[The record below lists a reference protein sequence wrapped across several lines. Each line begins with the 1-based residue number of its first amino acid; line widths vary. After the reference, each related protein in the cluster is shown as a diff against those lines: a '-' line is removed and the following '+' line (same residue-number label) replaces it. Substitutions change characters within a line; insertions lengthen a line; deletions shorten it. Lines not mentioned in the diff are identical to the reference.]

1 MGGLGW
7 DLWGAG
13 MTGSIGICGR
23 MLGDE
28 WIGWDCGALGWWIW
42 GVCRSINGVW
52 DAKLT
57 NCNLKFIILPES
69 SGIDRLI
76 TMNLCG
82 LIQASLSFK
91 SEVKHNDSYNLG
103 NPRTWQTSSFA

>member
-1 MGGLGW
+1 MPGMGGLGW

-28 WIGWDCGALGWWIW
+28 WIW

-57 NCNLKFIILPES
+57 NCNLKFIILLES

-76 TMNLCG
+76 R
-82 LIQASLSFK
+82 
-91 SEVKHNDSYNLG
+91 LG
-103 NPRTWQTSSFA
+103 S

>member
-42 GVCRSINGVW
+42 GICR
-52 DAKLT
+52 
-57 NCNLKFIILPES
+57 
-69 SGIDRLI
+69 
-76 TMNLCG
+76 
-82 LIQASLSFK
+82 
-91 SEVKHNDSYNLG
+91 
-103 NPRTWQTSSFA
+103 